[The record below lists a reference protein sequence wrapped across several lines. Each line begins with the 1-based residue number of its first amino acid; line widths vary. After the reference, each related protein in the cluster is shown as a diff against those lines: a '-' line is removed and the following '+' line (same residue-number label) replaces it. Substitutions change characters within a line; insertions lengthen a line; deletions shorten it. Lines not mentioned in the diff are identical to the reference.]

1 MKRRSFLRNT
11 GAAAVAAGAGLT
23 GAAPSSL
30 FGAGAR
36 PTPNLEHDLRPPK
49 RQLRIL
55 ILGGTGF
62 IGPPQVRYAL
72 DRGHEVTLFNRGR
85 TNPELFSE
93 VETLIGDRAASDY
106 ASLAGRTW
114 DVVIDNSSSNPDW
127 VEDSANLLKDQAE
140 QYLFISTRSV
150 YAGFDRVPMT
160 VDAPVYTPENTEVP
174 EGGRL
179 PYGLAKV
186 LCERAAIAAFGEDR
200 TTIVR
205 PSLIVG
211 PGDPTDRFTHWPV
224 RIHRGGEIL
233 SPGDGTDRV
242 QVIDARDV
250 SEWVIRLLE
259 NGTTGTYMA
268 LGPRNGRSMA
278 EVLYGIAAVVTT
290 DLEWTWVDTDFL
302 LESGVRPY
310 SDLPVW
316 IPTRGD
322 RVGFARFDLTR
333 EIEAGLTFR
342 SLADTTSE
350 TLEWFLSL
358 PADRT
363 AELRTGLS
371 PNREA
376 EVLRAWH
383 QVGG

>member
-1 MKRRSFLRNT
+1 MKRRTFLRT
-11 GAAAVAAGAGLT
+11 SGTAAVAAGVGLAGPGREPTSASTT
-23 GAAPSSL
+23 GPE
-30 FGAGAR
+30 
-36 PTPNLEHDLRPPK
+36 TPGTSALSPK

-85 TNPELFSE
+85 TNPDMFPG

-106 ASLAGRTW
+106 DSLAGRTW
-114 DVVIDNSSSNPDW
+114 DVVIDNSSSNPEW
-127 VEDSANLLKDQAE
+127 VHDSANLLKDQAE
-140 QYLFISTRSV
+140 RYLFISTRSV
-150 YAGFDRVPMT
+150 YAGFGRVPMT
-160 VDAPVYTPENTEVP
+160 VDAPVYTRENTEVP

-179 PYGLAKV
+179 PYGLAKA
-186 LCERAAIAAFGEDR
+186 LCEKEAIAAFGEDR
-200 TTIVR
+200 ATIVR

-211 PGDPTDRFTHWPV
+211 PDDPTDRFTYWPV

-233 SPGDGTDRV
+233 CPGDGTDRV
-242 QVIDARDV
+242 QVIDARDL
-250 SEWVIRLLE
+250 SEWVIRLME
-259 NGTTGTYMA
+259 DGTAGTFMA

-278 EVLYGIAAVVTT
+278 ELLYGIAAVVTS
-290 DLEWTWVDTDFL
+290 DLQWTWADTDFL
-302 LESGVRPY
+302 LESGVRAY
-310 SDLPVW
+310 SDMPVW
-316 IPTRGD
+316 IPTTGD

-333 EIEAGLTFR
+333 EIEAGLTYR
-342 SLADTTSE
+342 SLATTAEE

-358 PADRT
+358 PPERT

-371 PNREA
+371 PRREV

-383 QVGG
+383 QAEG